1 MRIIVDA
8 SEITIYPTVSSV
20 GMEDRKK
27 YTRTQTSSKET
38 VCSTCG
44 MKYDRKLYK
53 TCPLCESRKKNLE
66 LEKYLENIKTENA
79 RLNKEIC
86 KTERK
91 QESNINDSKRE
102 VGKATRDNKGELQSK
117 ELSVSEF
124 KKSIDYK
131 IVVNRAYFKEK
142 EEGNVSDDF
151 IQSELDKLIID
162 KKCIGKITVEDV
174 RNDIRNL
181 TKRQADKKM
190 TTDSVVSEKN
200 DSKRDVGKTPRDN
213 KGELQSKELSVS
225 EFKKSIDY
233 KIVVNRAYFKEKEEG
248 SVSDDFIQSEL
259 DKLRLDKKFIGEVTV
274 EDVRNDMRIL
284 IKRQADKKI
293 ITDTVVSEKNA
304 KNEGKEEIKNVAQS
318 QVKGKNGKK
327 KKVDKIEKKELTAV
341 TTSLEEKAEI
351 DNIEKKKNKRT
362 KLRSE
367 KNSDNARYVKK
378 IHCNKNIS
386 QRIRIVITI
395 SEVVGLLIM
404 MLISYTKY
412 YRTVELKYKWL
423 FILLWILGIIL
434 SSIVFFKFSNNC
446 KKILIGVAYWLLQLA
461 AFVTVEIVYGS
472 PFLPYFA
479 WLKMGGYY
487 AQGVAF
493 ILLNYYM
500 NMTEEEKYQDSIT
513 MTMIVFFES
522 IAIITIFGKLFF
534 DMFDN

>member
-27 YTRTQTSSKET
+27 YTRTQKSSKET

-142 EEGNVSDDF
+142 EEGN
-151 IQSELDKLIID
+151 I
-162 KKCIGKITVEDV
+162 
-174 RNDIRNL
+174 
-181 TKRQADKKM
+181 
-190 TTDSVVSEKN
+190 
-200 DSKRDVGKTPRDN
+200 
-213 KGELQSKELSVS
+213 
-225 EFKKSIDY
+225 
-233 KIVVNRAYFKEKEEG
+233 
-248 SVSDDFIQSEL
+248 SDDFIQSEL

-284 IKRQADKKI
+284 TKRQADKKI

-304 KNEGKEEIKNVAQS
+304 KNEGKDEIKNVAQS
-318 QVKGKNGKK
+318 QVKGENGKK

-341 TTSLEEKAEI
+341 TTSLAEKAEI

-367 KNSDNARYVKK
+367 KNCDNARHVKK

-412 YRTVELKYKWL
+412 YRTIEIKYKWL

-446 KKILIGVAYWLLQLA
+446 KKILIGVVYWLLQLA
-461 AFVTVEIVYGS
+461 AFVTIEIVYGS
-472 PFLPYFA
+472 PILPYAA

-513 MTMIVFFES
+513 MTMIVLFES
-522 IAIITIFGKLFF
+522 IAIITIFGELFF
-534 DMFDN
+534 DMFDNWKKMQ